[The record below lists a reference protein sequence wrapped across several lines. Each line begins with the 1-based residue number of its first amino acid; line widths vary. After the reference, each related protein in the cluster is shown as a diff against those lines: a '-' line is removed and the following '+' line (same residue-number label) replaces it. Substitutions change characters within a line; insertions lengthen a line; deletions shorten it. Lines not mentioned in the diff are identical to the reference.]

1 VALLLFRISP
11 IFCIA
16 AEIDGCFDGK
26 EKGDFLWGYDKVL
39 EDDEDFLWGYD
50 KVLEDD
56 EATLAPS
63 LTENDAPKELVP
75 ML

>member
-39 EDDEDFLWGYD
+39 EDDE
-50 KVLEDD
+50 
-56 EATLAPS
+56 ATLTPS

>member
-11 IFCIA
+11 IFCIE
-16 AEIDGCFDGK
+16 AEIDGCIEGK
-26 EKGDFLWGYDKVL
+26 GKGDFLWV
-39 EDDEDFLWGYD
+39 YD

>member
-1 VALLLFRISP
+1 MTFS
-11 IFCIA
+11 CIE
-16 AEIDGCFDGK
+16 AEINGCIEGK
-26 EKGDFLWGYDKVL
+26 GKGDFLLGY
-39 EDDEDFLWGYD
+39 YD

-63 LTENDAPKELVP
+63 LTENDASEDLVP